1 MVLTTG
7 ISCSTPFHEE
17 VSPLSQKRALAARLF
32 PFSRRD
38 LLVSAIILSCAFG
51 LCNLL
56 RLAGSSDGFASP
68 IFVLAVLLVSRLTT
82 GYLFG
87 LIASLL
93 GVVCVNFV
101 FTYPY
106 WAVNFTLSGYPLTFL
121 TFLVVSIMTGTLTA
135 QAKQRERLR
144 AENEKE
150 KMRANLL
157 RSVSHDI
164 RTPLTAILGATS
176 AVLENPE
183 MSPEDRSILLED
195 VRDDAQWLIR
205 VVENLLS
212 ITRIGSDQASIAKSP
227 EAAEEVLGEAA
238 RKFRRR
244 FPQVSV
250 SVTAPESLLMV
261 PMDPILIAQVLS
273 NLLEN
278 AVLHGGTTT
287 AISLSVQKE
296 DGFARFSVRDNGRGI
311 PESALPTLF
320 DGTMKHSETPTSDG
334 KRNMGL
340 GLSVCLAI
348 VRAHGGAME
357 ARNLETGAEFSFRL
371 PLDKEESL

>member
-1 MVLTTG
+1 MNQKHSLTA
-7 ISCSTPFHEE
+7 
-17 VSPLSQKRALAARLF
+17 QLF

-38 LLVSAIILSCAFG
+38 LLISAIILSCAFG

-121 TFLVVSIMTGTLTA
+121 TFLVVSVMTGTLTA

-296 DGFARFSVRDNGRGI
+296 GDFARFSVRDNGRGI

-371 PLDKEESL
+371 PLNKEESL

>member
-1 MVLTTG
+1 M
-7 ISCSTPFHEE
+7 
-17 VSPLSQKRALAARLF
+17 SQKRALAARLF

-296 DGFARFSVRDNGRGI
+296 GDFARFSVRDNGRGI

-357 ARNLETGAEFSFRL
+357 AHNLETGAEFSFRL

>member
-1 MVLTTG
+1 M
-7 ISCSTPFHEE
+7 
-17 VSPLSQKRALAARLF
+17 SQKRALAARLF

-296 DGFARFSVRDNGRGI
+296 GDFARFSVRDNGRGI

-348 VRAHGGAME
+348 VRAHGGTME
-357 ARNLETGAEFSFRL
+357 AQNLETGAEFSFRL
-371 PLDKEESL
+371 PLNKEESL

>member
-1 MVLTTG
+1 M
-7 ISCSTPFHEE
+7 
-17 VSPLSQKRALAARLF
+17 SQKRALAARLF

-121 TFLVVSIMTGTLTA
+121 TFLVVSIMTDTLTA

-296 DGFARFSVRDNGRGI
+296 GDFARFSVRDNGRGI

-371 PLDKEESL
+371 PLNKEESL

>member
-1 MVLTTG
+1 M
-7 ISCSTPFHEE
+7 
-17 VSPLSQKRALAARLF
+17 SQKHALAVRLF

-238 RKFRRR
+238 QKFRRR

-296 DGFARFSVRDNGRGI
+296 GDFARFSVRDNGRGI

-371 PLDKEESL
+371 PLNKEESL

>member
-1 MVLTTG
+1 MN
-7 ISCSTPFHEE
+7 
-17 VSPLSQKRALAARLF
+17 QKHSLAAQLF

-38 LLVSAIILSCAFG
+38 LLISAIILSCAFG

-212 ITRIGSDQASIAKSP
+212 ITRIGSDQASITKSS

-296 DGFARFSVRDNGRGI
+296 GDFARFSVRDNGRGI

-371 PLDKEESL
+371 PLNKEESL

>member
-1 MVLTTG
+1 M
-7 ISCSTPFHEE
+7 
-17 VSPLSQKRALAARLF
+17 SQKHSLATRLF
-32 PFSRRD
+32 PFSWRD
-38 LLVSAIILSCAFG
+38 LLISAIILSCAFG

-87 LIASLL
+87 LIASVL

-296 DGFARFSVRDNGRGI
+296 GDFARFSVRDNGRGI

>member
-1 MVLTTG
+1 M
-7 ISCSTPFHEE
+7 
-17 VSPLSQKRALAARLF
+17 SQKHALAVRLF

-121 TFLVVSIMTGTLTA
+121 TFLVVSVMTGTLTA

-287 AISLSVQKE
+287 AISLAVQKE
-296 DGFARFSVRDNGRGI
+296 GDLARFSVRDNGRGI

-371 PLDKEESL
+371 PLNKEESL

>member
-1 MVLTTG
+1 M
-7 ISCSTPFHEE
+7 
-17 VSPLSQKRALAARLF
+17 SQKRALAARLF

-101 FTYPY
+101 FTYPS
-106 WAVNFTLSGYPLTFL
+106 WAVNFTLSGYPLPFL

-296 DGFARFSVRDNGRGI
+296 GDFARFSVRDNGRGI

-340 GLSVCLAI
+340 GLSVCLAV

-357 ARNLETGAEFSFRL
+357 AHNLETGAEFSFRL